1 MLRQERMNGFKF
13 AFVLNCENTAMNQH
27 QWGARNT
34 PPTPHNP
41 KAAGLSPATIA
52 TKETCFWFRSKA
64 GFFLFHGC
72 YFPGN
77 HKSEGLWQALPL
89 FSKFIIHL
97 CSTSSWCLRENFH
110 ISNIKNSERS
120 IFAMSIPY
128 GYYLAPNGHWPSIR
142 KKQISWE
149 WSISNTSPAWA
160 WAGLLIFCSRGI
172 FRPLRAG
179 TAGHSQFS
187 AICFPIKSTLAIS
200 SALMISFWLR
210 ERKAD
215 GAM

>member
-1 MLRQERMNGFKF
+1 MLRQKRTNGFKF

-77 HKSEGLWQALPL
+77 HKSEGLWQALSL

-110 ISNIKNSERS
+110 ISNIKNSERC

-128 GYYLAPNGHWPSIR
+128 GYYLAPNGHAAVDQEKANIVRMIYQQYLS
-142 KKQISWE
+142 SM
-149 WSISNTSPAWA
+149 SL
-160 WAGLLIFCSRGI
+160 GGI
-172 FRPLRAG
+172 ADFLFKRNIHPLRAG
-179 TAGHSQFS
+179 NTGHSQFS